1 LFSKATI
8 GIPLFISKEKG
19 FGFSKLLWNKT
30 TLLSG
35 RIILSG
41 KTMEKKKEA
50 KNKRK
55 TTKKNFF
62 CSCNEI
68 AEEKLAPKDLEEA
81 KVFSLQNQVDVDEA
95 DEDYIPL
102 VQDNSKPQITTAGEE
117 SDQEVKV
124 VEERMSEEDL
134 LKAMQDNMVDKKNNR
149 RSF

>member
-1 LFSKATI
+1 MARVTVEDCVDKITSRFDLV
-8 GIPLFISKEKG
+8 
-19 FGFSKLLWNKT
+19 LLAAHR
-30 TLLSG
+30 SREMAEG
-35 RIILSG
+35 AEILVDRDND
-41 KTMEKKKEA
+41 
-50 KNKRK
+50 KNPIVALR
-55 TTKKNFF
+55 
-62 CSCNEI
+62 EI

-134 LKAMQDNMVDKKNNR
+134 LKAMQDSMVDKKNNR

>member
-1 LFSKATI
+1 MARVTVEDCVDKITSRFDLV
-8 GIPLFISKEKG
+8 
-19 FGFSKLLWNKT
+19 LLAAHR
-30 TLLSG
+30 SREMAEG
-35 RIILSG
+35 AEILVDRDND
-41 KTMEKKKEA
+41 
-50 KNKRK
+50 KNPIVALR
-55 TTKKNFF
+55 
-62 CSCNEI
+62 EI

-102 VQDNSKPQITTAGEE
+102 VQDNRKPQITNAGEE
-117 SDQEVKV
+117 SDQEAKV

>member
-1 LFSKATI
+1 MARVTVEDCVDKITSRFDLV
-8 GIPLFISKEKG
+8 
-19 FGFSKLLWNKT
+19 LLAAHR
-30 TLLSG
+30 SREMAEG
-35 RIILSG
+35 AEILVDRDND
-41 KTMEKKKEA
+41 
-50 KNKRK
+50 KNPIVALR
-55 TTKKNFF
+55 
-62 CSCNEI
+62 EI
-68 AEEKLAPKDLEEA
+68 AEEKLVPKDLEEA

>member
-1 LFSKATI
+1 MARVTVEDCVDKITSRFDLV
-8 GIPLFISKEKG
+8 
-19 FGFSKLLWNKT
+19 LLAAHR
-30 TLLSG
+30 SREMAEG
-35 RIILSG
+35 AEILVDRDND
-41 KTMEKKKEA
+41 
-50 KNKRK
+50 KNPIVALR
-55 TTKKNFF
+55 
-62 CSCNEI
+62 EI
-68 AEEKLAPKDLEEA
+68 AEEKLDPKELEEA

-102 VQDNSKPQITTAGEE
+102 VKDNSKPQITAADEE